1 MGFFRG
7 SALRMAHCID
17 CFKQH
22 ALRTTILFCLLFT
35 GCIVQSVTEP
45 HTFDPALEPTPVPT
59 AVSVAKPTY
68 TAARGT
74 VSRTLTL
81 GGRVVP
87 ATETAVSFALNGL
100 VTAVFVASGDLVEA
114 GDLLAELDTSTYL
127 AEKKLAESALAVAQ
141 AQVRAVETQQVND
154 RRRAEIGLQQMQIQL
169 NFAIANAGGKPT
181 PAQQMAIDLLE
192 LDVEL
197 AQLALDEL
205 NAGVDPALLAEVEQA
220 QLRLAEI
227 DALIANA
234 QLVAPVSGTVVRLLV
249 GAGDNVTGGETAVS
263 LADLTQL
270 EIEAL
275 VREVDMREMV
285 EGMAAETTFA
295 SQPGDTYHVTVNA
308 LPPPYGTAENLE
320 ASTARFAFNNS
331 ADLSDFALGDR
342 LLLELIL
349 IQREDTIWLPPAAVR
364 NFQGRNF
371 VVIQEEG
378 DTQRRVDVQ
387 LGIESASRVE
397 ILEGVTEGDIV
408 VGP

>member
-1 MGFFRG
+1 
-7 SALRMAHCID
+7 
-17 CFKQH
+17 
-22 ALRTTILFCLLFT
+22 
-35 GCIVQSVTEP
+35 
-45 HTFDPALEPTPVPT
+45 
-59 AVSVAKPTY
+59 
-68 TAARGT
+68 
-74 VSRTLTL
+74 
-81 GGRVVP
+81 
-87 ATETAVSFALNGL
+87 
-100 VTAVFVASGDLVEA
+100 
-114 GDLLAELDTSTYL
+114 
-127 AEKKLAESALAVAQ
+127 AVAQ
-141 AQVRAVETQQVND
+141 AQVMAVETQQVND